1 MLQYPE
7 IPWPLQL
14 KYLILYQAALVCG
27 LWLRADSRLTFALM
41 AVGPLFVL
49 ISRLPMNWFPRWLRQ
64 FAQMGVLAF
73 TVYWLQG
80 RLMEI
85 PFDTC
90 ALEAAVLLMPAL
102 FLGGNRREHAL
113 LWLVCLVL
121 AGYGGMFPAR
131 SVFLPAFLAVALVS
145 LLILY
150 TTRTTLLLAIG
161 RKQRQ
166 IPPSQARYTGN
177 WGYRTAHLLLALI
190 LAYLMAQHISL
201 REKLRTP
208 GLIPVSFRSDQPQE
222 FPELWEEWAAPS
234 RHLLRSASGRQT
246 ADGKQPHLLDHN
258 SKQTIRSEEI
268 GRDGEDGSGSGM
280 GEDLVFR
287 AFTPAKLYW
296 VMQLYDTFDGTT
308 WSRSKAMLRGTNALD
323 TYKPDFC
330 SEVVQNI
337 SIEKAVSRYLPF
349 AYKPVQMLWQEN
361 ESPAAGLPISPMGQ
375 IRRQDNASFQLRNEA
390 LPPLPWRYSVVS
402 LVPDVPDPNRPRPW
416 REPVRNYG
424 WNYRQLPPNKLSS
437 RMQNLAR
444 RLTAGADTPHAKALA
459 LRDYLR
465 QNYAYSL
472 TPPETPEGKETT
484 DYFLFESRLGYCQHF
499 AQALVL
505 LARMAGLPARLATG
519 YSPGNY
525 NLLANC
531 FEVYEYH
538 GHAWT
543 QIFIEPFGWLT
554 FDGTPPGAL
563 RLDRDEPKLLRRLLD
578 PFGEKWRLQTPELS
592 ARTPTPSQPTKFDEQ
607 GRPTVTRRTQKPR
620 AAAADSRTWREKIH
634 EKAMLDNATTAPNQ
648 RQLAIAALQLMKE
661 QSQGSL
667 REFARQAGDQFRGV
681 GNWLGTLFQR
691 LWQWLRQ
698 RTPLQLAVVLSALA
712 GAISLVVLRHRLRA
726 TFRWYWHYWRCQRAW
741 RRLQGG
747 EDNPQRRIEGCLA
760 IINRL
765 LELAGMHRH
774 PGEDLQEHANGLRPR
789 FPQLAD
795 SYNLIAGAALS
806 LWYSPRPPDLP
817 LAAAVLRATADFRRE
832 IAPRLRPRRNYGFAE
847 AGRPPANPRS
857 SAHEH

>member
-1 MLQYPE
+1 MLHYPE
-7 IPWPLQL
+7 IPWLLQI

-41 AVGPLFVL
+41 AAGPFFVL
-49 ISRLPMNWFPRWLRQ
+49 LSRLPMNWFPRWLRQ

-80 RLMEI
+80 RLMEV

-90 ALEAAVLLMPAL
+90 ALETAVLLMPAL
-102 FLGGNRREHAL
+102 FLGGNHREHAL

-131 SVFLPAFLAVALVS
+131 TVFLPAFLAVALIS

-150 TTRTTLLLAIG
+150 TTRTSLLLAVG
-161 RKQRQ
+161 RKKSPA
-166 IPPSQARYTGN
+166 IPAETRYLGN
-177 WGYRTAHLLLALI
+177 WGYRAAHLLLALT

-222 FPELWEEWAAPS
+222 FPELWQDWAAPS

-246 ADGKQPHLLDHN
+246 VDGNQPHVLDHN
-258 SKQTIRSEEI
+258 SRQTVRSEDI
-268 GRDGEDGSGSGM
+268 GRDGENGTGSGM

-337 SIEKAVSRYLPF
+337 SIEKAVSRFLPF

-361 ESPAAGLPISPMGQ
+361 ETAAPGQAVPSPMGQ

-390 LPPLPWRYSVVS
+390 MPPLPWRYSVVS

-424 WNYRQLPPNKLSS
+424 WNYRQLPSGKLSP

-444 RLTAGADTPHAKALA
+444 RLTAGANTPHAKALA

-465 QNYAYSL
+465 HNYDYSM
-472 TPPETPEGKETT
+472 TPPETPDGKETT

-620 AAAADSRTWREKIH
+620 TTAADSRSLREKIH

-648 RQLAIAALQLMKE
+648 RQLAVAALQLLKE
-661 QSQGSL
+661 QSQRSI
-667 REFARQAGDQFRGV
+667 RDFARQAGDKLRGTGTQV
-681 GNWLGTLFQR
+681 GALFQR
-691 LWQWLRQ
+691 LWQWLRH
-698 RTPLQLAVVLSALA
+698 RPPLQLAIALTCLTAA
-712 GAISLVVLRHRLRA
+712 GTFIGLRRRLQA
-726 TFRWYWHYWRCQRAW
+726 AARWYWHYWCCQRAW
-741 RRLQGG
+741 RRLQSRQ
-747 EDNPQRRIEGCLA
+747 DTPQRRIEACLNV
-760 IINRL
+760 INRL
-765 LELAGMHRH
+765 LDLAGMHRH
-774 PGEDLQEHANGLRPR
+774 PGQDLQEHADGLRTR
-789 FPQLAD
+789 FPQLAE
-795 SYNLIAGAALS
+795 SYNQIAGAALT
-806 LWYSPRPPDLP
+806 LWYSSHPPDLQ
-817 LAAAVLRATADFRRE
+817 LAGAVVRATADFRRE
-832 IAPRLRPRRNYGFAE
+832 IAPKLRPRRNYGLADP
-847 AGRPPANPRS
+847 GRPAVTPRS
-857 SAHEH
+857 EHEH